1 MSPLLRGLYKLLKVV
16 THFVFRIY
24 YPDTRVTNE
33 QYLDY
38 GNPAIVVSNHPN
50 TLVDALQSAARV
62 HPQVFFLVNAG
73 LYKNPIMAWLFD
85 KLYCVPIQ
93 RPQDTDGKPLQ
104 NTRAFDRCEQ
114 HLLGGGSLYIAPEGT
129 SFMNRC
135 LRPFRTGTARIA
147 LGAEQRS
154 GFNAGITI
162 LPIGL
167 NYEKPECSNSR
178 LLVNVGEP
186 LVISPY
192 KQAYDKDPVEA
203 VRQLTKDLEDRV
215 RHLVIDTLDEE
226 EDHLVHILEHFIP
239 EEKDAYARFL
249 ATKKLIAALHRLK
262 TASPQAAM
270 ALEHRAKEYQAHF
283 QQLGIALNTADALAS
298 KPAIAIRRWLLLVL
312 GAPVFLYGWINHL
325 LPAGIP
331 VLLARKLK
339 LYVGYDSTVKMVAGL
354 VTFPLF
360 YFLQYYFINRWLPGS
375 WPLLYLITLPLF
387 GWIIRPY
394 QKLAG
399 SMIDCWRWRQIWR
412 TDPQLI
418 ANLKKQHGEINVA
431 VVGMLGEG

>member
-1 MSPLLRGLYKLLKVV
+1 MSPLLRGLYKLLKVI

-24 YPDTRVTNE
+24 YPDTKVINK

-38 GNPAIVVSNHPN
+38 PNPAIVVSNHPN

-62 HPQVFFLVNAG
+62 GPQVFFLVNAG

-104 NTRAFDRCEQ
+104 NTQAFDRCEQ

-147 LGAEQRS
+147 LGAEQRG

-178 LLVNVGEP
+178 VLVNVGEP
-186 LVISPY
+186 LLVGPY
-192 KQAYDKDPVEA
+192 KQAYEKNSTDA
-203 VRQLTKDLEDRV
+203 VRQLTKDLEDRL
-215 RHLVIDTLDEE
+215 RTLVIDTLDEE
-226 EDHLVHILEHFIP
+226 EDQLVHILEHFIP
-239 EEKDAYARFL
+239 GEKDAYARFL
-249 ATKKLIAALHRLK
+249 ATKKLIAALHRQK
-262 TASPQAAM
+262 MTSPQAVM
-270 ALEHRAKEYQAHF
+270 ALAHLAKEYQAHF
-283 QQLGIALNTADALAS
+283 QQLGISLNTGALTS
-298 KPAIAIRRWLLLVL
+298 KPVVGIRQWLSLIL
-312 GAPVFLYGWINHL
+312 GIPLFLYGWINHL

-339 LYVGYDSTVKMVAGL
+339 LYIGYDSTVKMVASL
-354 VTFPLF
+354 LTFPLF
-360 YFLQYYFINRWLPGS
+360 YFLQFYFAGRWLPS
-375 WPLLYLITLPLF
+375 PWPLLYLLTLPLF
-387 GWIIRPY
+387 GWMIRPY
-394 QKLAG
+394 QKLADN
-399 SMIDCWRWRQIWR
+399 MIDSWRWQQIWR
-412 TDPQLI
+412 TDPALI
-418 ANLKKQHGEINVA
+418 ANLKKQHEEINAAVA
-431 VVGMLGEG
+431 EMLGEG